1 MRRKKIT
8 KTLALLLASAMCLT
22 ACGSTKVTTPTG
34 TGTSEQDSQVS
45 VETSQ
50 VPEKKNYWEMLDEV
64 SDTSELPDWEGEKL
78 EVSIWIAN
86 GTDAVINP
94 ISESNVVLKEIER
107 VTGIV
112 FNEEETFGN
121 GGDSIDAKLPKL
133 VASGNFP
140 TMVSGYNIDEQMNEL
155 YDNGYLYD
163 LTEYYQNGSLD
174 HLTYWIP
181 LEEMDGY
188 IYNKM
193 KAKDGSYFLIPSL
206 ATKNMTSYW
215 DAAGYYPEE
224 YDPTYWNTY
233 AALPKCAVGEQT
245 YYGIYVRDDILK
257 KLYPDSHSV
266 ADLKKIYMEEG
277 TFTEEQI
284 YDVKLESADE
294 FYDMLRDIKDLL
306 KDEECVGLDGKA
318 MEVTYGPHTGTD
330 NWSWM
335 TILPRLL
342 KGFTTTTD
350 YFVTSDRSEDSEGLL
365 QYSYETEKYIDYMK
379 ELNVLVNEDIF
390 AQNSLVDNAAAYQEK
405 YLNGHYAVIYGNND
419 PSGLNVDGSAGGWSY
434 RPVWVNVP
442 VDEDFGGYGSLSTI
456 SYFGIF
462 KNEDMTDA
470 QVEQLIH
477 FIDYQNSEV
486 GIKNATW
493 GPKSAGLFEEDADG
507 NRKYVN
513 AELEANLLAGNAES
527 QISVELGV
535 YADPTVNR
543 PYNHYPGS
551 AGRNLYQYK
560 YLTAPESERVE
571 ADALKYYNP
580 GILEGKSE
588 GENCIRLK
596 KGCQVYDLGMK
607 VEGIKQFWSARAGFE
622 NQMKKV
628 IVAAPDK
635 FDTELENLVQ
645 FSQENGLTEETLKEF
660 TDLFI
665 ETNKDALKAAGV
677 IE

>member
-78 EVSIWIAN
+78 EVSIWIGS
-86 GTDAVINP
+86 GTDALIDP

-112 FNEEETFGN
+112 FNEEETYGN
-121 GGDSIDAKLPKL
+121 GGDTIDAKMPKL
-133 VASGNFP
+133 IASGNLP
-140 TMVSGYNIDEQMNEL
+140 TLVYGYNIGSQLNEL

-174 HLTYWIP
+174 HLTYWYP
-181 LEEMDGY
+181 LEEMDQILY
-188 IYNKM
+188 KNL
-193 KAKDGSYFLIPSL
+193 KAEDGSYFLIPGMT
-206 ATKNMTSYW
+206 AKNAASYW
-215 DAAGYYPEE
+215 DASGYYPEE
-224 YDPTYWNTY
+224 YDPSYWNTY
-233 AALPKCAVGEQT
+233 AASPLCAVGEKSF
-245 YYGIYVRDDILK
+245 YSICVRDDILK
-257 KLYPDSHSV
+257 KLYPDAYSA
-266 ADLKKIYMEEG
+266 ADLTKIYMEEG

-294 FYDMLRDIKDLL
+294 FYDMLRDIKELL
-306 KDEECVGLDGKA
+306 KDEEFVGLDGRP

-330 NWSWM
+330 NWGWM
-335 TILPRLL
+335 TILARLL

-405 YLNGHYAVIYGNND
+405 YLNGHYAVVYGNNN
-419 PSGLNVDGSAGGWSY
+419 PIATWVDGSAGGWTY

-442 VDEDFGGYGSLSTI
+442 VDEDFGGYGGLSQLT
-456 SYFGIF
+456 YYGIF
-462 KNEDMTDA
+462 KNEDMTDEKL
-470 QVEQLIH
+470 EQLIH

-486 GIKNATW
+486 GIKNTVW

-513 AELEANLLAGNAES
+513 AELEENVVKGNAES
-527 QISVELGV
+527 QISVELGI
-535 YADPTVNR
+535 YSDPTPNK
-543 PYNHYPGS
+543 PYNIYPKG
-551 AGRNLYQYK
+551 AGVGLYEYK
-560 YLTAPESERVE
+560 YLNAPNSERNE
-571 ADALKYYNP
+571 KDALTYFTP

-588 GENCIRLK
+588 GENCIRLS

-607 VEGIKQFWSARAGFE
+607 VESIKQFWSARAGFE
-622 NQMKKV
+622 SQMKKV

-645 FSQENGLTEETLKEF
+645 YSQENGLTEDTLKEF

-665 ETNKDALKAAGV
+665 ETNKEALKAAGV